1 MQNETGMAALRRAI
15 ALLGNQAKASR
26 AIGVTP
32 QAVSEVLRRG
42 RRVPAEWCLKIE
54 RATGGAVTA
63 GELRPDLYPKGDDDG
78 DT

>member
-32 QAVSEVLRRG
+32 QAVSKVLRRG
-42 RRVPAEWCLKIE
+42 RRVPAEWCLRLGTGDRRGGHGGGFAARPLSE
-54 RATGGAVTA
+54 R
-63 GELRPDLYPKGDDDG
+63 R
-78 DT
+78 